1 MTPEKLT
8 GNEGIREERVVF
20 SFSLD
25 EVLVLHFCLRFR
37 LRALAFGGREFLTH
51 EREIVAGLADKI

>member
-1 MTPEKLT
+1 MTPEKST
-8 GNEGIREERVVF
+8 VKEGIREERVAF

-25 EVLVLHFCLRFR
+25 EILVLNFCLRFR

-51 EREIVAGLADKI
+51 EREILAGLAGKI